1 MPFSL
6 FLFGKLVDGGNTLNS
21 IPAESPSS
29 SLLFLQNKLSSH
41 KFLVDTGASVSVFPH
56 RPRQP
61 LSPGVG
67 VQLRTADGTAM
78 NTFGSRQIA
87 LQFGSRRFDWNFL
100 LADVSMPI
108 LGSDFLRHHHLL
120 VDVASARLLDAATLE
135 AIPAVSSNCKPGK
148 QSELYAA
155 LLSTTEEFRDL
166 LAEYPDVISSK
177 DFSAAVPKHDVR
189 HTVPT
194 VPGPPVF
201 AKARRLDAEKL
212 ESARKEFAAMEA
224 AGVIRRSNSPW
235 ASPLHMVRKPDGSWR
250 PCGDY
255 RRLNTQTIPDRYPL
269 PNVADFTSRLNGCT
283 VFTKL
288 DLTKGYYQVP
298 MAKGDIPKTAVIT
311 PFGLFEWIRMPFGL
325 RNAGC
330 TFQRMMDQILGD
342 VPHCFVYVD
351 DLLIASPDAE
361 SHLHHVRQVFDR
373 LRLHGLSINPAKCVF
388 AKPEVEYLGMR
399 VSSKGCFPLQK
410 HTEVIST
417 FPRPVDKKG
426 LQRFLG
432 ILNFYR
438 RFIKGAAG
446 LLAPLTEALKGK
458 VSTLSWTLEMNQAFS
473 VARSVLSTVPTLV
486 HPDPSA
492 KVSLAVDASGSHV
505 GAVLQQDVA
514 GSWAP
519 LAFYSKKL
527 SSAES
532 RYSAFDRELFA
543 AYSALRHFRF
553 LLEGKEFVLFT
564 DHKPLT
570 QALFRTSPPWSA
582 MQQRRLSFISEFNC
596 DIRHLSGE
604 RNVVADAL
612 SRPVSSSSSPSPE
625 LNQSSVSPSPITAS
639 LVPNPEPNP
648 SYCSHHPTPAGV
660 LVPEVLATSAV
671 SDPVMCPLPLSPLPS
686 PPTVPGISFLEMA
699 ELQQSCPK
707 VQKLRQSSAL
717 QIVSVP
723 VSESHKLLCDVS
735 TGIHRPLVPE
745 SMRKA
750 VFSSIHRVS
759 HPGKRASRRLIS
771 RSFVWEFLSKDVNL
785 WAQSCLD
792 CQRSK
797 IQTHVK
803 SPVLHI
809 PVPGRRFSH
818 IHVDLVGPLPQS
830 NGFSYLFTIIDR
842 STRWPEA
849 VPLQSTTA
857 EECAKVLL
865 RSWIPI
871 FGVPAVITSDRGA
884 QFTSSV
890 WSALCKF
897 LGIVHSPTTSFH
909 PQSNGIVERFHRQL
923 KVSLRSRL
931 AGSDWFHH
939 LPLVLLGLRSVP
951 REDSAI
957 SASEALF
964 GSPLVLPGE
973 FLDSPELP
981 SSEYLRRIQ
990 SILKNNPSIWPHHS
1004 SSSDLKP
1011 DRIPSSLT
1019 SCSHVFVR
1027 EDTSKPPLSPL
1038 YRGPYLVLSKY
1049 PKYFQVQIGSKSDSV
1064 SVDRLK
1070 PVLSDR
1076 PLVSQ
1081 LPPRRGRP
1089 PLAPSL
1095 LAPAPSPPLAP
1106 TSLAPLQRA
1115 QRMKKRVRFSP
1126 QQPSPLPVRRNP
1138 RREVRDK
1145 HRVLHQLHHLDA
1157 GGTPVAPLDS
1167 WNTVHNNLF
1176 VTV

>member
-1 MPFSL
+1 MPRTL
-6 FLFGKLVDGGNTLNS
+6 FPFGKLVNGGDFLNS
-21 IPAESPSS
+21 IPADSPTS
-29 SLLFLQNKLSSH
+29 SLIFLQNSLSSH
-41 KFLVDTGASVSVFPH
+41 KFLIDTGASVSVYPH
-56 RPRQP
+56 RPRLP
-61 LSPGVG
+61 RVPSVG
-67 VQLRTADGTAM
+67 IQLRTADGTAM
-78 NTFGSRQIA
+78 DTFGSRQIA
-87 LQFGSRRFDWNFL
+87 LQFGPRRFDWNFL

-120 VDVASARLLDAATLE
+120 VDVAGSRLLDAATLE
-135 AIPAVSSNCKPGK
+135 PIPAVPSPRRSGK
-148 QSELYAA
+148 HSELYAA

-177 DFSAAVPKHDVR
+177 DFSAAVPKHQVR
-189 HTVPT
+189 HSVPT
-194 VPGPPVF
+194 SPGPPVF

-235 ASPLHMVRKPDGSWR
+235 ASPLHMVQKPDGSWR

-255 RRLNTQTIPDRYPL
+255 RRLNTQTVPDRYPL
-269 PNVADFTSRLNGCT
+269 PNIADFTSRLNGCT

-342 VPHCFVYVD
+342 IPHCFVYVD

-361 SHLHHVRQVFDR
+361 SHLRHVRQVFDR
-373 LRLHGLSINPAKCVF
+373 LRLHGLSINPAKCEF

-410 HTEVIST
+410 HSDVIST

-446 LLAPLTEALKGK
+446 ILAPLTEALKGK
-458 VSTLSWTLEMNQAFS
+458 TSVISWTLDMNLAFS
-473 VARSVLSTVPTLV
+473 AAKSVLSRVPTLV

-570 QALFRTSPPWSA
+570 HALFRTSPPWSA
-582 MQQRRLSFISEFNC
+582 MQQRRLAFLSEFNC
-596 DIRHLSGE
+596 DIRHLPGAE
-604 RNVVADAL
+604 NVVADAL
-612 SRPVSSSSSPSPE
+612 SRPDPDKLLNPSPSPPIPIIP
-625 LNQSSVSPSPITAS
+625 LPDVGLVSEVSDQRMFYLP
-639 LVPNPEPNP
+639 
-648 SYCSHHPTPAGV
+648 PTPT
-660 LVPEVLATSAV
+660 LPPLTPPLA
-671 SDPVMCPLPLSPLPS
+671 
-686 PPTVPGISFLEMA
+686 PGISYSEMST
-699 ELQQSCPK
+699 LQKSCPK
-707 VQKLRQSSAL
+707 VQILRQTPSLS
-717 QIVSVP
+717 IVSVP
-723 VSESHKLLCDVS
+723 VSGHSELLCDIS

-745 SMRKA
+745 SMRRA
-750 VFSSIHRVS
+750 VFNSIHSLS

-797 IQTHVK
+797 IQSHVK
-803 SPVLHI
+803 SPVQHI

-842 STRWPEA
+842 TTRWPEA
-849 VPLQSTTA
+849 VPLQSITS
-857 EECAKVLL
+857 EDCARALL
-865 RSWIPI
+865 RSWVPL
-871 FGVPAVITSDRGA
+871 FGVPSVITSDRGA

-897 LGIVHSPTTSFH
+897 LGIIHSPTTSFH

-923 KVSLRSRL
+923 KVSLRARL

-951 REDSAI
+951 REDSSI
-957 SASEALF
+957 SSSEAVF
-964 GSPLVLPGE
+964 GSPIVLPCE

-981 SSEYLRRIQ
+981 SPEYLRRVQQI
-990 SILKNNPSIWPHHS
+990 IKNTPVARPHHNS
-1004 SSSDLKP
+1004 SPLGSESAQVP
-1011 DRIPSSLT
+1011 ASLLQST
-1019 SCSHVFVR
+1019 HVFVR
-1027 EDTSKPPLSPL
+1027 EDSSKPPLAPL
-1038 YRGPYLVLSKY
+1038 YRGPYLVVTRS
-1049 PKYFQVQIGSKSDSV
+1049 PKYFSLQIGSKTDSV

-1070 PVLSDR
+1070 PVLSEFT
-1076 PLVSQ
+1076 VTAQ
-1081 LPPRRGRP
+1081 TPPRRGRP
-1089 PLAPSL
+1089 PKAPDP
-1095 LAPAPSPPLAP
+1095 PAPVLPTPVPPLPPTRDHPAP
-1106 TSLAPLQRA
+1106 RSKAGVLR
-1115 QRMKKRVRFSP
+1115 KRVRFSP
-1126 QQPSPLPVRRNP
+1126 PVPVPSGTRRNP
-1138 RREVRDK
+1138 RRLVRDK
-1145 HRVLHQLHHLDA
+1145 HL
-1157 GGTPVAPLDS
+1157 
-1167 WNTVHNNLF
+1167 
-1176 VTV
+1176 